1 MTVLIEVF
9 LHLILLDDYV
19 LFQKMAPLLLA
30 RCRRQTLPL
39 VDKLGGLFLISFI
52 VLCLG
57 GGLVGELGRWL
68 GDEVCPNVLP
78 LLLILRD

>member
-19 LFQKMAPLLLA
+19 LLDYLAHMLLA
-30 RCRRQTLPL
+30 RGNRQTLPL
-39 VDKLGGLFLISFI
+39 VEKLGGLFFISFI

-57 GGLVGELGRWL
+57 GGLVGKLGRWL